1 MLRSV
6 SVDRLHLVESLYY
19 YLGHILL
26 VSLSDASPIAEIFTE
41 LASET
46 RCAILMSLDKKPL
59 RVSSMARALEITAQD
74 VFRNINRLLETGF
87 VRRGVDT
94 SDGSGTFQ
102 LTELGRLAVKQIP
115 YFTVLNK
122 HRKLLE
128 DHTFSDIPQK
138 FVQRIGVLLNC
149 EVIENVT
156 PVLEKLK
163 KLELGAKE
171 YLKIVVSQA
180 WPEEGRILTDRAM
193 NNVDVWTIIGRN
205 TVFPR
210 EVIENV
216 RPNIVDMQKS
226 GKIKGKMVEKVN
238 IAVYISDSQSAI
250 MLPST
255 KGEVDMSMLLFG
267 FDPMFNEWCHDIF
280 NHLWERAGPE
290 MIDKT
295 RII

>member
-1 MLRSV
+1 
-6 SVDRLHLVESLYY
+6 
-19 YLGHILL
+19 
-26 VSLSDASPIAEIFTE
+26 VSLSDASPIAEICTE

-46 RCAILMSLDKKPL
+46 RCAILMSLDRKPS
-59 RVSSMARALEITAQD
+59 RVSSLARALEITAQD

-115 YFTVLNK
+115 YFAVLNK

-128 DHTFSDIPQK
+128 DHTFLDIPQK
-138 FVQRIGVLLNC
+138 FVQRISVLLNC

-156 PVLEKLK
+156 PVFEKLK

-205 TVFPR
+205 TVFPK

-226 GKIKGKMVEKVN
+226 GKIKGKMLEKVN
-238 IAVYISDSQSAI
+238 IAIYISDSQSAI
-250 MLPST
+250 MLPNT
-255 KGEVDMSMLLFG
+255 KGEVDMSTLLFG
-267 FDPMFNEWCHDIF
+267 NDPMFNEWCIDIF
-280 NHLWERAGPE
+280 NHLWELAGPE